1 MILICKMSK
10 QPNQK
15 EIKMYDIVKRNKALQ
30 KLIKNF
36 GYDWKSL
43 KGRDY

>member
-10 QPNQK
+10 QPSEK
-15 EIKMYDIVKRNKALQ
+15 VVTLYDIVKKNKALQ
-30 KLIKNF
+30 KLIENF

>member
-1 MILICKMSK
+1 MSK
-10 QPNQK
+10 QPSEK
-15 EIKMYDIVKRNKALQ
+15 VVTLYDIVKNNKALQ
-30 KLIKNF
+30 KLIKSF